1 MKDFLKLD
9 TMITPKIITIIYW
22 FGLVGV
28 SLTSMSMLFGIGR
41 YAYTNFGMRFLM
53 AIFVIIFGL
62 VIVRVYSELLI
73 VIFKI
78 HDNLKKIADKS

>member
-22 FGLVGV
+22 LGLVGV
-28 SLTSMSMLFGIGR
+28 SLTSMSMLFGISR

>member
-1 MKDFLKLD
+1 
-9 TMITPKIITIIYW
+9 
-22 FGLVGV
+22 VGV

-78 HDNLKKIADKS
+78 HDNLKKSQIKAKSPQIIKNILLSTNNQSVICT